1 MFTFEPGVAIWTL
14 ISFLIVLIVLSKFVL
29 PPITKAI
36 DERKTKIA
44 KDLKTAE
51 TAAHKAERS
60 SSDLAQRLA
69 AIEVE
74 REELLAQA
82 RERAR
87 GRYDQ
92 LEKEAIT
99 SVNEMRRQKE
109 SELAAESEQFLALTG
124 HRINQLI
131 ISGCER
137 VLRTGLTHEQQEQ
150 VLENRIREFE
160 KLTKV

>member
-14 ISFLIVLIVLSKFVL
+14 ISFVIVLIVLSKFVL

-36 DERKTKIA
+36 DERKNKISS
-44 KDLKTAE
+44 DLE
-51 TAAHKAERS
+51 AADEAARKAERT
-60 SSDLAQRLA
+60 SSDLTRRLA
-69 AIEVE
+69 AIDRE
-74 REELLAQA
+74 REELLAEA

-87 GRYDQ
+87 SRFEE
-92 LEKEAIT
+92 LEKETHAAM
-99 SVNEMRRQKE
+99 NEMRKQRE
-109 SELAAESEQFLALTG
+109 AELAAESEQFLALTG

-137 VLRTGLTHEQQEQ
+137 VLRTGLTSEQQAQ

-160 KLTKV
+160 KMTRV

>member
-14 ISFLIVLIVLSKFVL
+14 ISFVIVLIVLSKFVL

-36 DERKTKIA
+36 DERKNKISS
-44 KDLKTAE
+44 DLE
-51 TAAHKAERS
+51 AADEAARKAERT
-60 SSDLAQRLA
+60 SSDLTRRLA
-69 AIEVE
+69 AIDRE
-74 REELLAQA
+74 REEILAEA

-87 GRYDQ
+87 SRFEE
-92 LEKEAIT
+92 LEKETHAAM
-99 SVNEMRRQKE
+99 NEMRKQRE
-109 SELAAESEQFLALTG
+109 AELAAESEQFLALTG

-137 VLRTGLTHEQQEQ
+137 VLRTGLTSEQQAQ

-160 KLTKV
+160 KMTRV